1 MQELTYA
8 EEQKQQAWAKRLRK
22 LLLDIEQ
29 VVKVQVGALPEP
41 HAIRYTEQY
50 RALLN
55 QAEVEFPPP
64 DPQ

>member
-1 MQELTYA
+1 ML
-8 EEQKQQAWAKRLRK
+8 KNKNNKAWAKRLRE
-22 LLLDIEQ
+22 LLLDIDQ
-29 VVKVQVGALPEP
+29 AVKVQVGAFPEP

-50 RALLN
+50 RALLK